1 MHVWMHQVIRLN
13 DKWSLDGRD
22 QNGYMGVA
30 WCFGNHDAATPY
42 AERAI
47 IGTIRPMTAGGLERK
62 FKIDAYVKEVGLLK

>member
-22 QNGYMGVA
+22 PNGYMGVA